1 MPPERA
7 DGEQVSTLGSSTL
20 KETSVGVEFSM
31 DLSRLLPVRSCAFL
45 GCGLHSSHLGSSSCS
60 GASPFYASSRAASDL
75 LQYSGNPSFRYNIR
89 HGSLSSQVVIN
100 RRQSAGAQLEE
111 RVCKARSSSRHYLN
125 ELLSVSC
132 CSALYF
138 PCDRQVSNRN
148 LMKTKLTVEIPR

>member
-1 MPPERA
+1 MSPERA

-100 RRQSAGAQLEE
+100 RRQSAGAQPEE
-111 RVCKARSSSRHYLN
+111 RVCKLPVQAAAIISMNYCLC
-125 ELLSVSC
+125 LVAVLFT
-132 CSALYF
+132 F
-138 PCDRQVSNRN
+138 PAIDRCQ
-148 LMKTKLTVEIPR
+148 TET

>member
-89 HGSLSSQVVIN
+89 HGSLSSQIVIN
-100 RRQSAGAQLEE
+100 RRQCTGVQFEE
-111 RVCKARSSSRHYLN
+111 RVCKLPVQAAAIISMNYCLVAV
-125 ELLSVSC
+125 LFT
-132 CSALYF
+132 F
-138 PCDRQVSNRN
+138 PAIDRCP
-148 LMKTKLTVEIPR
+148 TET

>member
-1 MPPERA
+1 MSPKRA

-100 RRQSAGAQLEE
+100 RRQCAGAQLEE
-111 RVCKARSSSRHYLN
+111 RVCKLPVQAAAIISMNYCLC
-125 ELLSVSC
+125 LVAVLFT
-132 CSALYF
+132 F
-138 PCDRQVSNRN
+138 PAIDRCQ
-148 LMKTKLTVEIPR
+148 TET